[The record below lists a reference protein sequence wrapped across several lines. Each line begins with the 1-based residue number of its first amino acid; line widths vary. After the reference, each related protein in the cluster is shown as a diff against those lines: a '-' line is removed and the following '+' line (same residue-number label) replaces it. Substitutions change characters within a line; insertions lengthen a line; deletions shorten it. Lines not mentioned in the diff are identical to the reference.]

1 MIQSIEFENYR
12 IFATSQHLK
21 LAPITVI
28 FGKNNSGKSAVLKL
42 PLLIE
47 SAFTAKNNGEVFAKS
62 INELELC
69 NERRDVVYGKANK
82 AVKITL
88 HSDEGDV
95 LTFSFYVDTLLKDRE
110 THLESW
116 MLTTSD
122 GRALSVR
129 LNDQNQ
135 LCDEGGNIVAFCGI
149 RPQIKDGYSWLD
161 DALSRFRSQMEYLG
175 PIREA
180 PVRDY
185 RLSDSHD
192 DYVGPKG
199 EHAYDF
205 LIEDLIKKD
214 GKLLEKVSTWYERN
228 FDGWKIAVD
237 QSNAPVYYIEM
248 QYGNLKNNILDTGTG
263 IVQSLPVLISVA
275 RETNGPRL
283 WIGEETETH
292 MHPDAHAEMVGF
304 MAQEVMS
311 DPNKRLLVETHSSN
325 LILRLR
331 RMVAEGTLRKDDVA
345 LYYVKFNADKA
356 SSVLQLVD
364 INEDGSVS
372 DWPLDVFGESYKE
385 TFKLRSA
392 QLKYHANESWD

>member
-1 MIQSIEFENYR
+1 MIQAIEFENYR
-12 IFATSQHLK
+12 IFATPQHLR

-47 SAFTAKNNGEVFAKS
+47 SALAMRNGEVFAKS
-62 INELELC
+62 FHELALC

-88 HSDEGDV
+88 HSDMGDV
-95 LTFSFYVDTLLKDRE
+95 LTFSFFVDAMQKDRE

-116 MLTTSD
+116 TLTTSV
-122 GRALSVR
+122 GNTLSVQ
-129 LNDQNQ
+129 LDDQNR
-135 LCDEGGNIVAFCGI
+135 LCDEDGNEVAFSGI
-149 RPQIKDGYSWLD
+149 RPQVKDKYPWMD
-161 DALSRFRSQMEYLG
+161 EALSRFSSQVEYLG

-180 PVRDY
+180 PARDY
-185 RLSDSHD
+185 RLHD
-192 DYVGPKG
+192 NHEDYVGPKG
-199 EHAYDF
+199 ECAYDF
-205 LIEDLIKKD
+205 LIEDLVKKE
-214 GKLLEKVSTWYERN
+214 GKLLEKVSAWYEHN

-248 QYGNLKNNILDTGTG
+248 QYGNLRNNILDTGTG

-275 RETNGPRL
+275 RETEGPRL

-292 MHPDAHAEMVGF
+292 MHPDAHAEMAGF
-304 MAQEVMS
+304 MAHEVMEDS
-311 DPNKRLLVETHSSN
+311 DKRLLVETHSSN

-331 RMVAEGTLRKDDVA
+331 RMVAEKTLRKEDVA
-345 LYYVKFNADKA
+345 LYYVEFDADK
-356 SSVLQLVD
+356 SSSALHAVD

-372 DWPLDVFGESYKE
+372 DWPSGVFGESYQE
-385 TFKLRSA
+385 TVKLRLA
-392 QLKYHANESWD
+392 QLKNYNDEHRDR